1 MYISI
6 RGASPK
12 SALCT
17 LAAVILALICSLP
30 LHAQTYRGGITGT
43 VNDKTGA
50 AIANA
55 NVSAVETAT
64 NTPYQAVSSSAGQ
77 FNFTNLPVGSY
88 TVTISFTGFATA
100 KYDNVQV
107 AAGTS
112 YVLPAKLLISSSTT
126 TVEVRAATM
135 TLDTVTDM
143 QATILPETVVQNLPN
158 SGRDFTQMISQT
170 TGFAGLST
178 NGGGGYASVNGTRT
192 NAVNW
197 QIEGTDNNDLW
208 WNIPAVNQGGVSAIA
223 GVIFPIDAIENFSFV
238 TTGETALG
246 RNPGGTAN
254 LIIKS
259 GTNQLHGTA
268 YYFNHNE
275 FFERQNPFSTTK
287 PASRNQHYGFSIGG
301 PILKSKLFFFGAGEH
316 QNFLIGA
323 LNHATEPSAA
333 YQTAAYS
340 VLNFYGVPHST
351 VAANLLN
358 GNGTLKG
365 LWPASALTGPA
376 QPEHRRQRSSFCQV
390 VRRPGHPD
398 CANLL

>member
-1 MYISI
+1 MYILLG
-6 RGASPK
+6 RAFPK
-12 SALCT
+12 SAFFT
-17 LAAVILALICSLP
+17 LAAVFLALIFNLTV
-30 LHAQTYRGGITGT
+30 HAQTYRGGINGT
-43 VNDKTGA
+43 VTDKTGA

-64 NTPYQAVSSSAGQ
+64 NTPYQVVSSSAGE
-77 FNFTNLPVGSY
+77 FNFPNLPVGSY
-88 TVTISFTGFATA
+88 TVTITFTGFATA

-126 TVEVRAATM
+126 TIEVTAATV
-135 TLDTVTDM
+135 TLDTASDV

-158 SGRDFTQMISQT
+158 SGRDFTQLVSQT

-238 TTGETALG
+238 TTGATDIG

-275 FFERQNPFSTTK
+275 FF
-287 PASRNQHYGFSIGG
+287 
-301 PILKSKLFFFGAGEH
+301 
-316 QNFLIGA
+316 
-323 LNHATEPSAA
+323 
-333 YQTAAYS
+333 
-340 VLNFYGVPHST
+340 
-351 VAANLLN
+351 
-358 GNGTLKG
+358 
-365 LWPASALTGPA
+365 
-376 QPEHRRQRSSFCQV
+376 
-390 VRRPGHPD
+390 
-398 CANLL
+398 

>member
-1 MYISI
+1 MYISL
-6 RGASPK
+6 RGALPNSV
-12 SALCT
+12 LCT
-17 LAAVILALICSLP
+17 LAAVFLALICNLP
-30 LHAQTYRGGITGT
+30 VHAQIYRGGINGT
-43 VNDKTGA
+43 VTDKTGA

-64 NTPYQAVSSSAGQ
+64 NTSYHAVSSSAGE
-77 FNFTNLPVGSY
+77 FNFPNLPVGTY
-88 TVTISFTGFATA
+88 TVTISFSGFSTA

-112 YVLPAKLLISSSTT
+112 YILPAKLLISSSTE
-126 TVEVRAATM
+126 TVEVTAATV
-135 TLDTVTDM
+135 TLDTATDV

-158 SGRDFTQMISQT
+158 SGRDFTQMIAQT

-238 TTGETALG
+238 TTGATELG

-254 LIIKS
+254 LIVKS

-301 PILKSKLFFFGAGEH
+301 PILKNKLFFFGAGEH

-323 LNHATEPSAA
+323 LNHATEPISCI
-333 YQTAAYS
+333 S
-340 VLNFYGVPHST
+340 DRCVLSPQF
-351 VAANLLN
+351 
-358 GNGTLKG
+358 
-365 LWPASALTGPA
+365 LWRTS
-376 QPEHRRQRSSFCQV
+376 
-390 VRRPGHPD
+390 
-398 CANLL
+398 